1 MRYKKEVFK
10 IHSYK
15 AVFSF
20 GILLKMKKLTWF
32 ASHSVREF
40 CGPIFH
46 AFVFFLL
53 LLLLHLLEYIMF
65 ELSCV
70 LN

>member
-46 AFVFFLL
+46 AFVFFSSSSSSFARV
-53 LLLLHLLEYIMF
+53 HN
-65 ELSCV
+65 V
-70 LN
+70 